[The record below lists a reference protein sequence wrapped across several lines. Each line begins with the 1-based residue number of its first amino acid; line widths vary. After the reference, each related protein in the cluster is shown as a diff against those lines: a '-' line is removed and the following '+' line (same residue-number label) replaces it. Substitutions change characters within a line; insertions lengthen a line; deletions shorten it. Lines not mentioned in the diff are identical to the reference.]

1 MKREDLT
8 ARGLT
13 AEQVDFVMAEYGK
26 EYNPLLVERD
36 SLKSQLVNAQT
47 SLKALEGVNVTELQ
61 GKVTELTNTLAGK
74 DAEIAQVKADAQF
87 NELLK
92 DAIRGAGARSEKAV
106 MPFLDLDKLKGSK
119 NQAADIQAA
128 LETVKKEND
137 YLFQNAQIPRVVSVT
152 SGINHDAQTKKE
164 QANAALRSLL
174 GKGE

>member
-8 ARGLT
+8 AKGLT
-13 AEQVDFVMAEYGK
+13 AEQVEFVMSEYGK
-26 EYNPLLVERD
+26 EHNPLIAERD
-36 SLKSQLVNAQT
+36 GLKSQLATAQA

-61 GKVTELTNTLAGK
+61 RKITDLTNTLSGK
-74 DAEIAQVKADAQF
+74 DAEIEKVKADAQF

-106 MPFLDLDKLKGSK
+106 IPFLDLESLKSSK
-119 NQAADIQAA
+119 NQSADIKAA

-137 YLFQNAQIPRVVSVT
+137 YLFQSAQIPRVVSVT
-152 SGINHDAQTKKE
+152 PGINHDAQTKKE
-164 QANAALRSLL
+164 QANEALRSLF